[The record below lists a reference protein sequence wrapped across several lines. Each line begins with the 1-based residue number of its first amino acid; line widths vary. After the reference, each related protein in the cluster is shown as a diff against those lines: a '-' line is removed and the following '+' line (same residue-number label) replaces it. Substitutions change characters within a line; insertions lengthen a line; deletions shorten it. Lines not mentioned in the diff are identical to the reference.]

1 MKTEE
6 AIIQQ
11 LRYLSEVKTQE
22 VLDFIIFLR
31 ERSKEAEGSNL
42 SLAQENSM
50 SAVWDNREDE
60 VWDDCPAR

>member
-11 LRYLSEVKTQE
+11 LRYLSEIKTQE
-22 VLDFIIFLR
+22 VLDFILFLR
-31 ERSKEAEGSNL
+31 EKSEDAEEKNL

-50 SAVWDNREDE
+50 KTVWDNSEDE
-60 VWDDCPAR
+60 VWNDCPAR